1 VHLGVQLSWLVSWLA
16 WLAWLIQL
24 VHPQRGWVH
33 VHSFIQF
40 GNPHTHT
47 YLSFLCTTM
56 FPATVFGFCLVVFFM
71 NEKYCALEKLLD
83 AGCLLFIAEQL
94 ATGVAK

>member
-1 VHLGVQLSWLVSWLA
+1 
-16 WLAWLIQL
+16 
-24 VHPQRGWVH
+24 
-33 VHSFIQF
+33 
-40 GNPHTHT
+40 
-47 YLSFLCTTM
+47 M